1 VRAVIAASSTS
12 LYEVVLAIHIMAV
25 VVSFGMA
32 FAYPLMFAVIG
43 RAEPRSLAVLHRV
56 EYTTERMLMNP
67 GMVVVLAAGVYL
79 ASKGHLWSQFFVQ
92 WGLAAVVVIGG
103 VVGAVM
109 IPTAKRAEEAAR
121 RDLAAAGDG
130 EVELSEE
137 YQGLVRRLSIV
148 GSLLSL
154 LVLVT
159 ILFMVIKP

>member
-1 VRAVIAASSTS
+1 MPVAAT

-32 FAYPLMFAVIG
+32 FTYPLMFAVIG
-43 RAEPRSLAVLHRV
+43 RAEPRTLAVLHRV

-67 GMVVVLAAGVYL
+67 GMVVVLAAGIYL
-79 ASKGHLWSQFFVQ
+79 ASKEHLWSQFFVQ
-92 WGLAAVVVIGG
+92 WGLGAVVVIGAM
-103 VVGAVM
+103 VGAVM

-121 RDLAAAGDG
+121 RDVAAAGDG
-130 EVELSEE
+130 EVEMSGE
-137 YQGLVRRLSIV
+137 YQGLVRRLGIV
-148 GSLLSL
+148 GSMLSL